1 VLGVVGETESDSLHP
16 TGDGD
21 LERLARAT
29 TEWVVRSTTEWPASE
44 TTQAATAESDERSQH
59 PTPNSLPPG
68 VVVKATNLTKTYGKQ
83 TAVNGIDFDV
93 RQGETFGLLGPNGAG
108 KSTTMRMIAC
118 RSPLTS
124 GELLVEGLDVRTQ
137 GRQIRSLI
145 GVVPQDNNL
154 DPDLNV
160 IKNLIFY
167 ASYYRIPKKQAAAR
181 ADELLQFIGMSER
194 ADAKVDHLSGGM
206 KRRLMIA
213 RALLHEPRLLVL
225 DEPTTGLDP
234 QVRQEIW
241 QKLEELRRVSG
252 VTILLSTHYMDE
264 AEKLCERLVV
274 IDRGQILATGTPRDL
289 VLSRVSRYA
298 LEVRDVGDLPLRSTS
313 TGINAVTRNSAHIY
327 FAAEAEMLTPL
338 IHEYEGRRPMIRLSN
353 LEDVF
358 LQLVSDESG
367 ESGVSEARP

>member
-1 VLGVVGETESDSLHP
+1 MSVASKTQRTSDS
-16 TGDGD
+16 D
-21 LERLARAT
+21 LTRGPSDPILTSDPRPLTSVLIAR
-29 TEWVVRSTTEWPASE
+29 S
-44 TTQAATAESDERSQH
+44 
-59 PTPNSLPPG
+59 
-68 VVVKATNLTKTYGKQ
+68 LTKAYGKQ
-83 TAVNGIDFDV
+83 KAVDGIDFSV
-93 RQGETFGLLGPNGAG
+93 SRGETFGLLGPNGAG

-118 RSPLTS
+118 RTPLTS
-124 GELLVEGLDVRTQ
+124 GDLSVEGLNVRTH

-160 IKNLIFY
+160 IRNLIVY
-167 ASYYRIPKKQAAAR
+167 ASYYGIPKRPAAAR
-181 ADELLQFIGMSER
+181 AEELLHFIGMSGR
-194 ADAKVDHLSGGM
+194 ADARIDELSGGL

-274 IDRGQILATGTPRDL
+274 IDQGRILATGAPRDL
-289 VLSRVSRYA
+289 VLSKVSRYA
-298 LEVRDVGDLPLRSTS
+298 LEVRDVVDLPLRPT
-313 TGINAVTRNSAHIY
+313 TNGISAVARNNAHYY

-338 IHEYEGRRPMIRLSN
+338 MHEYEGRRRMIRLSN

-358 LQLVSDESG
+358 LQLVSDNES
-367 ESGVSEARP
+367 EVSEARP

>member
-1 VLGVVGETESDSLHP
+1 M
-16 TGDGD
+16 
-21 LERLARAT
+21 
-29 TEWVVRSTTEWPASE
+29 SE
-44 TTQAATAESDERSQH
+44 TRRNLSLESAHLRASTRNE
-59 PTPNSLPPG
+59 TSLPSDGRPS
-68 VVVKATNLTKTYGKQ
+68 VVQATNLTKIYGKQ
-83 TAVNGIDFDV
+83 KAVDGIDFSV
-93 RQGETFGLLGPNGAG
+93 SRGETFGLLGPNGAG

-118 RSPLTS
+118 RTPLTS
-124 GELLVEGLDVRTQ
+124 GDLSVEGLNVRTH

-160 IKNLIFY
+160 IRNLIVY
-167 ASYYRIPKKQAAAR
+167 ASYYGIPKRPAAAR
-181 ADELLQFIGMSER
+181 AEELLHFIGMSGR
-194 ADAKVDHLSGGM
+194 ADARIDELSGGL

-274 IDRGQILATGTPRDL
+274 IDQGRILATGTPRDL
-289 VLSRVSRYA
+289 VLSKVSRYA
-298 LEVRDVGDLPLRSTS
+298 LEVRDVVDLPLRPT
-313 TGINAVTRNSAHIY
+313 TNGISAVARNNAHYY

-338 IHEYEGRRPMIRLSN
+338 MHEYEGRRRMIRLSN

-358 LQLVSDESG
+358 LQLVSDNESG
-367 ESGVSEARP
+367 PMGIKS

>member
-1 VLGVVGETESDSLHP
+1 M
-16 TGDGD
+16 
-21 LERLARAT
+21 
-29 TEWVVRSTTEWPASE
+29 SE
-44 TTQAATAESDERSQH
+44 TARKLSDESVRLRAPARDGEALLSDIE
-59 PTPNSLPPG
+59 PTAT
-68 VVVKATNLTKTYGKQ
+68 VVKATNLTKIYGKQ
-83 TAVNGIDFDV
+83 KAVDGIDFEV
-93 RQGETFGLLGPNGAG
+93 RRGETFGLLGPNGAG

-118 RSPLTS
+118 RTPLTS
-124 GELLVEGLDVRTQ
+124 GELYVEGLDVRTQ

-160 IKNLIFY
+160 LKNLIVY
-167 ASYYRIPKKQAAAR
+167 ASYYGIAKQPAMER
-181 ADELLQFIGMSER
+181 AEELLQFIGMSGR
-194 ADAKVDHLSGGM
+194 ADSKVDHLSGGM

-274 IDRGQILATGTPRDL
+274 IDHGHILASGTPRDL
-289 VLSRVSRYA
+289 VLAKVSRYA
-298 LEVRDVGDLPLRSTS
+298 LEVRDVGDLPLRET
-313 TGINAVTRNSAHIY
+313 TGGITAVARNTAHYY

-338 IHEYEGRRPMIRLSN
+338 MHEYEGRRRMIRLSN

-367 ESGVSEARP
+367 V

>member
-1 VLGVVGETESDSLHP
+1 MLGAVKETKADSLH
-16 TGDGD
+16 
-21 LERLARAT
+21 AT
-29 TEWVVRSTTEWPASE
+29 QDPVSQSDRNRNISNIVTASSEPAHSE
-44 TTQAATAESDERSQH
+44 TARERAQRTLH
-59 PTPNSLPPG
+59 PTANPLHPH
-68 VVVKATNLTKTYGKQ
+68 VVIARNLTKVYGKQ
-83 TAVNGIDFDV
+83 KAVDEIDFEV
-93 RQGETFGLLGPNGAG
+93 RRGETFGLLGPNGAG

-118 RSPLTS
+118 RTPLTS
-124 GELLVEGLDVRTQ
+124 GELQVEGLDVRTQ

-160 IKNLIFY
+160 IQNLMVY
-167 ASYYRIPKKQAAAR
+167 ASYYRMPKKKATER
-181 ADELLQFIGMSER
+181 AHELLHFIGIFHR
-194 ADAKVDHLSGGM
+194 ANSRIDHLSGGM

-274 IDRGQILATGTPRDL
+274 IDRGHILASGSPRDL
-289 VLSRVSRYA
+289 VRAKVSRYA
-298 LEVRDVGDLPLRSTS
+298 LEVRDVGDLPLRATS
-313 TGINAVTRNSAHIY
+313 NGIAAVARNAAHFY
-327 FAAEAEMLTPL
+327 FAEKAEMLTPL
-338 IHEYEGRRPMIRLSN
+338 MHEYEGRRRMIRLSN

-358 LQLVSDESG
+358 LQLIMEESEPPAVAG
-367 ESGVSEARP
+367 G

>member
-1 VLGVVGETESDSLHP
+1 MDASVESLHP
-16 TGDGD
+16 TPHT
-21 LERLARAT
+21 LNPVVEAR
-29 TEWVVRSTTEWPASE
+29 
-44 TTQAATAESDERSQH
+44 
-59 PTPNSLPPG
+59 G
-68 VVVKATNLTKTYGKQ
+68 LTKVYGEQ
-83 TAVNGIDFDV
+83 PAVDAIDFSV
-93 RQGETFGLLGPNGAG
+93 KRSETFGLLGPNGAG

-118 RSPLTS
+118 RTPLTS

-145 GVVPQDNNL
+145 GVVPQENNL

-160 IKNLIFY
+160 IRNLIVY
-167 ASYYRIPKKQAAAR
+167 SSYFRIPRTRAAQR
-181 ADELLQFIGMSER
+181 ANELLHFIGLSGR
-194 ADAKVDHLSGGM
+194 ADARIDHLSGGM

-252 VTILLSTHYMDE
+252 VTILLSTHYMEE

-274 IDRGQILATGTPRDL
+274 IDRGQILATGTPKDL
-289 VLSRVSRYA
+289 VLSKVSRYA
-298 LEVRDVGDLPLRSTS
+298 LEVRDAGDLPLHT
-313 TGINAVTRNSAHIY
+313 TRNGVAAIARNNAHFY
-327 FAAEAEMLTPL
+327 FAADAETLTPL
-338 IHEYEGRRPMIRLSN
+338 MKEYEGRRRMIRLSN

-358 LQLVSDESG
+358 LQLVSDNESEPPAVAG
-367 ESGVSEARP
+367 G